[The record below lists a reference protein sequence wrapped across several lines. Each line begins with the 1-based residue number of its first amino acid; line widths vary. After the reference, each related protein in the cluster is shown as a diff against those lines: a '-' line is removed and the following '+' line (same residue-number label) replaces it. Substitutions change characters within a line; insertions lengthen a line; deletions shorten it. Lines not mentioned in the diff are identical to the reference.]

1 MTLIIITTFV
11 LIFVILA
18 VSGAQKQKKEEQK
31 LSRFIANILIRIE
44 KSPTRRDFINT
55 FTACV
60 EQSEF
65 FPSKH
70 FYETHYDQILR
81 ICHDN
86 TENVKIWQTF
96 AKIMKRLDRSFALSW
111 DVSEKEKK
119 KNRRKNLNLFLY
131 ALSKE
136 QHNLSAKQEMISII
150 STYKLAPNEF
160 ANLIFTSEEIFEF
173 VKYWFKRS
181 FIKYGQPDQKYVVS
195 IPVDLHSMER
205 NEETY
210 KFSVQLELIYF
221 KLEEGNTEVGNTNL
235 KYDLM
240 ELFQIYQS
248 ALLDQE
254 AKIFINWI
262 SRDLK
267 IIYDSNHPFMLELSY
282 IKELCSLLK
291 NSQNKVNRMEQE
303 ICNLIRRRLIELYKQ
318 DMNFNSS
325 EIEFSGTKLE
335 GAYKS
340 ILAKYKHS

>member
-1 MTLIIITTFV
+1 M
-11 LIFVILA
+11 ILA
-18 VSGAQKQKKEEQK
+18 VSGAQEQKKKEQE
-31 LSRFIANILIRIE
+31 LSKFIANILISIE
-44 KSPTRRDFINT
+44 KNPKRRDFINT

-65 FPSKH
+65 FPAKY

-86 TENVKIWQTF
+86 TANVKIWQTF
-96 AKIMKRLDRSFALSW
+96 AKTMKRLDRSLFW

-119 KNRRKNLNLFLY
+119 KNRKKNLNLFLY

-136 QHNLSAKQEMISII
+136 QNNISTKQEIISIV
-150 STYKLAPNEF
+150 STYQPAPNEF

-181 FIKYGQPDQKYVVS
+181 FIKYGQPDQTYIVS
-195 IPVDLHSMER
+195 IPIDLHSMER
-205 NEETY
+205 DEETC

-221 KLEEGNTEVGNTNL
+221 KLGEGNTEVGNSNL

-254 AKIFINWI
+254 VKIFINWI

-267 IIYDSNHPFMLELSY
+267 IIYDSHHPYMLELIY

-291 NSQNKVNRMEQE
+291 NSQNKVNHMEQE
-303 ICNLIRRRLIELYKQ
+303 ICNLIKSRLIELYKQ
-318 DMNFNSS
+318 DINFNSPK
-325 EIEFSGTKLE
+325 IEFSGTKLE
-335 GAYKS
+335 GKYRS
-340 ILAKYKHS
+340 ILAKYKHSL